1 MIFRRGAPGLLYSRE
16 ALDITDLIVEKYNQ
30 KG

>member
-1 MIFRRGAPGLLYSRE
+1 MILRRDTPGVLYTRE
-16 ALDITDLIVEKYNQ
+16 ALDITDLIIEKYNQ